1 MYYSNE
7 SIFHAQTAYIL
18 SIILIL
24 NIIIRRFLF
33 AALLLSLSISSSKS
47 EYNHIYYYT
56 EKDLFNDAVEFIINH
71 EGWHGKDHHPFVG
84 YGHKLTKKDR
94 FNHNISR
101 SFARELVI
109 KDLKQK
115 CSVFKEFGK
124 DSLLL
129 GILAYNVGEGNVIRS
144 EMVKKIRSGNRSIY
158 KNYVSFC
165 KANGKIVPS
174 IKNRRIKEYNKF
186 FNKTKITRNGFKS
199 KRCSSH

>member
-1 MYYSNE
+1 MHYSNE
-7 SIFHAQTAYIL
+7 SKIYAHPIYIL

-24 NIIIRRFLF
+24 NSIIHRFLF
-33 AALLLSLSISSSKS
+33 AVLLLSLSISSSKS
-47 EYNHIYYYT
+47 EYNHIHYYT
-56 EKDLFNDAVEFIINH
+56 ENDLFNDAVEFIINH

-84 YGHKLTKKDR
+84 YGHKLTKEDR
-94 FNHNISR
+94 FNHNISH

-129 GILAYNVGEGNVIRS
+129 GILAYNVGEGNVRRS
-144 EMVKKIRSGNRSIY
+144 EMIKKIRSGNRSIY
-158 KNYVSFC
+158 ENYVSFC
-165 KANGKIVPS
+165 KVNGKIVPS
-174 IKNRRIKEYNKF
+174 IRNRRIKEYNQF